1 MLIWFS
7 YYQSCGMMLSK
18 QFALGKI
25 WFFLLINKLFV
36 FTFIIL
42 CCINS
47 SMKAVVRD
55 IQKDKA
61 TYMITI
67 NLS

>member
-1 MLIWFS
+1 
-7 YYQSCGMMLSK
+7 MLSK